1 MSISLPRISPSNIH
15 KGSKMR
21 LKMLY
26 ISLLGAIVLCFV
38 GCAEHS
44 LRVRPDVNPIDEV
57 ATPIHCN
64 VIYEQGNSEYLP
76 SMLQH
81 NAESACLAYYSYDVK
96 YVNGNTNWDGLN
108 LFNPLIFVGFP
119 MSEESVLVE
128 AKLSLKEREGSVKEF
143 TASCIANKTRNLF
156 QTGGSTGP
164 RKACLIAVRDTI
176 NTQIKHFKKESI
188 HE

>member
-1 MSISLPRISPSNIH
+1 MSINLYTIPPSNIH
-15 KGSKMR
+15 KGRKMR
-21 LKMLY
+21 LN
-26 ISLLGAIVLCFV
+26 IFHIGLLGVIALCFV

-44 LRVRPDVNPIDEV
+44 LRVRPEVYPIDEM

-81 NAESACLAYYSYDVK
+81 NAESSCLAHYSYDVK

-128 AKLSLKEREGSVKEF
+128 AKLSFKEKEGFAKEF

-156 QTGGSTGP
+156 QTGGSSGP
-164 RKACLIAVRDTI
+164 RKACLIAARDTI
-176 NTQIKHFKKESI
+176 NSQIKHFKKESS

>member
-1 MSISLPRISPSNIH
+1 MR
-15 KGSKMR
+15 SK
-21 LKMLY
+21 LFQK
-26 ISLLGAIVLCFV
+26 SLLGAIALCFV

-44 LRVRPDVNPIDEV
+44 LRVRPEIPTIDEV
-57 ATPIHCN
+57 VTPIPCN
-64 VIYEQGNSEYLP
+64 VVYEQGNLEYLP
-76 SMLQH
+76 SVLQH
-81 NAESACLAYYSYDVK
+81 NLESSCMAHYSYDVK

-128 AKLSLKEREGSVKEF
+128 AKLSLKEKEGNVKEF

-156 QTGGSTGP
+156 QTGGSSGP
-164 RKACLIAVRDTI
+164 RKACLLAVRDTI

-188 HE
+188 YE

>member
-1 MSISLPRISPSNIH
+1 MR
-15 KGSKMR
+15 SKMFQ
-21 LKMLY
+21 K
-26 ISLLGAIVLCFV
+26 SLLGAIALCFV

-44 LRVRPDVNPIDEV
+44 LRVRPEIPAIDEVV

-64 VIYEQGNSEYLP
+64 VIYEQGNLEYLP
-76 SMLQH
+76 SLLQH
-81 NAESACLAYYSYDVK
+81 NSESTCLAHYSYDVK

-128 AKLSLKEREGSVKEF
+128 AKLSLKEKEGSVKEF

-156 QTGGSTGP
+156 QTGGSSGP
-164 RKACLIAVRDTI
+164 RKACLLAVRDTI
-176 NTQIKHFKKESI
+176 NTQIKHYQKESL